1 MLERIRTRSG
11 WTGVAISIAVVAAF
25 TLILL
30 PFRPSLNSTE
40 VALGFLLVV
49 LAAATFFGSRS
60 GLAASVVCILSFNF
74 FFLPPYYT
82 FNIAGIENWVAFG
95 AFLITALVSG
105 QLSGYALRQA
115 RESEQRRLEIE
126 RLYRELSEAFEQAS
140 EAEALRRSEK
150 LKSSLLDA
158 VTHDLRTPLTSIK
171 AAVTT
176 LLDDPD
182 AREMKDEDRAE
193 LLEIVNEETDRLN
206 DFIEKI
212 VGIARLE
219 AGEAVHPE
227 KPGSVEEIIH
237 NAVDRASRLLGPR
250 RVEVVIPADLPPV
263 AVNSISVSE
272 AVFTVIDN
280 AAKFSGPTAVIRI
293 TAARSGGDVTIDIE
307 DQGQGLPAELGDR
320 IFEKFVRAGSGA
332 DGRGAGLGLG
342 LAFARGILETQHGS
356 IRIGIPPEGFTTR
369 FTITIP
375 AVPNIGDP
383 ASKAEPV

>member
-11 WTGVAISIAVVAAF
+11 WAGVAISIAVVAAF
-25 TLILL
+25 TLVLL

-49 LAAATFFGSRS
+49 LAAATFFGSRA

-126 RLYRELSEAFEQAS
+126 RLYKELSEAFEQAS

-182 AREMKDEDRAE
+182 AQEMKDEDRAE

-219 AGEAVHPE
+219 AGEVVRPE

-237 NAVDRASRLLGPR
+237 NAVDRASRILRGRHIEL
-250 RVEVVIPADLPPV
+250 VIPSDLPPV
-263 AVNSISVSE
+263 AVNSIPVSE

-280 AAKFSGPTAVIRI
+280 AAKFSGPAAVIRI
-293 TAARSGGDVTIDIE
+293 TAARTGDDVTIDIE
-307 DQGQGLPAELGDR
+307 DQGPGLPAELGDR

-356 IRIGIPPEGFTTR
+356 IRICAPREGFTTR
-369 FTITIP
+369 FVITIP
-375 AVPNIGDP
+375 AAARISDA
-383 ASKAEPV
+383 ASNAANV

>member
-1 MLERIRTRSG
+1 MLERIRTISG
-11 WTGVAISIAVVAAF
+11 WTGIAISVAGVAAF

-40 VALGFLLVV
+40 VALGLLLVV
-49 LAAATFFGSRS
+49 LAASTFFGSRS
-60 GLAASVVCILSFNF
+60 GLAASVFCILSFNF

-82 FNIAGIENWVAFG
+82 FNIAGVENWVAFG
-95 AFLITALVSG
+95 AFLITALVAG

-115 RESEQRRLEIE
+115 RESEQRRLKIE
-126 RLYRELSEAFEQAS
+126 RLYKELSEAFEQAS

-176 LLDDPD
+176 LLDEPESGGL
-182 AREMKDEDRAE
+182 RDEDRSE

-206 DFIEKI
+206 DFIEKL
-212 VGIARLE
+212 VGLARLE
-219 AGEAVHPE
+219 AGEFGQPPV
-227 KPGSVEEIIH
+227 PGSVEEIIQ
-237 NAVDRASRLLGPR
+237 NAVDRASRRLGQR

-280 AAKFSGPTAVIRI
+280 AAKFSGPESVVRI
-293 TAARSGGDVTIDIE
+293 SAEVLGPAIEISIE
-307 DQGQGLPAELGDR
+307 DQGPGLPKELGDR
-320 IFEKFVRAGSGA
+320 IFEKFVRADAGHS
-332 DGRGAGLGLG
+332 GRGAGLGLG

-356 IRIGIPPEGFTTR
+356 IRFDHPNEGFMTR
-369 FTITIP
+369 FVITLP
-375 AVPNIGDP
+375 V
-383 ASKAEPV
+383 ASPPDGALRQTREV